1 MSGMFDL
8 AIVGGG
14 PAGQAAAQIAC
25 AAGLGV
31 VMLDEQPRMGGQI
44 LRQPPSTLG
53 VRDWLPG
60 ATYDD
65 LKAQLHRSEALPGL
79 DWRGG
84 VSVLGLFRD
93 ADGFQLL
100 ATGRDGRL
108 TIAARRLLVA
118 AGCYDMPTAFPGWTL
133 PGVMSAGGVQ
143 AFLKSQQV
151 VPGKRFVLAGT
162 HPLQLLVAD
171 QLRKAGADVA
181 GVHFAQGLG
190 AMVGQLLRDPLLPLG
205 NLRPFR
211 DAAAAFVNL
220 RRAGV
225 AVRFGQRLVRA
236 IGSERLEAAEFAD
249 GTRIACDVLATC
261 YGFLP
266 QADLPRQAGCAM
278 QRCERTGGLAA
289 VIDRWQRSSV
299 QGLSAAGETTG
310 VAGAEVA
317 LREGRLAA
325 IGILLADGLLSE
337 SEAERRAAPIRRE
350 LAKLQRFADLL
361 ARIADPRAAIAGL
374 ADDATIL
381 CRCEDVTRG
390 ALIRAIRATA
400 GPEDASALKLVSRA
414 GMGVCQGRS
423 CEHAVRALLAE
434 QGAAPGGGFTARF
447 PARPVAIADL
457 ID

>member
-14 PAGQAAAQIAC
+14 PAGQAAAEIAC
-25 AAGLGV
+25 AAGLSV

-44 LRQPPSTLG
+44 LRQPPRSLK

-60 ATYDD
+60 VTYRD
-65 LKAQLHRSEALPGL
+65 LKAQLHRAEALDGL

-84 VSVLGLFRD
+84 VSVLGLFPRP
-93 ADGFQLL
+93 DGLRLL
-100 ATGRDGRL
+100 ASGRDGRQIL
-108 TIAARRLLVA
+108 EARHVLVA
-118 AGCYDMPTAFPGWTL
+118 AGCYDMPVAFPGWTL

-143 AFLKSQQV
+143 AFIKSQQI
-151 VPGKRFVLAGT
+151 VPGSRFVLSGT

-171 QLRKAGADVA
+171 QLRKAGAEVA
-181 GVHFAQGLG
+181 AVHFAQSMA
-190 AMVGQLLRDPLLPLG
+190 AMAGQVLRDPLLPLG
-205 NLRPFR
+205 HPRPFR
-211 DAAAAFVNL
+211 DAAAAFANL

-225 AVRFGQRLVRA
+225 PVRFGQRLVRA
-236 IGSERLEAAEFAD
+236 RGSERLEAAEFAD
-249 GTRIACDVLATC
+249 GTTIACDVLATC

-266 QADLPRQAGCAM
+266 QADLLRQAGCAM
-278 QRCERTGGLAA
+278 QRCARTGGFAA
-289 VIDRWQRSSV
+289 KVDRWQCTSIA
-299 QGLSAAGETTG
+299 GLGAAGETTG

-325 IGILLADGLLSE
+325 IGVLLSDGLLSE
-337 SEAERRAAPIRRE
+337 SEAEGRAAPIRRE
-350 LAKLQRFADLL
+350 LGSLQRFADLL
-361 ARIADPRAAIAGL
+361 ARIADPREAIAGL

-390 ALIRAIRATA
+390 ALIRAISATA

-434 QGAAPGGGFTARF
+434 HGAAPGSGFTARF